1 MTLKEFVVRDG
12 EPVPG
17 KGSRGRLLFHDEKE
31 WLHRTH
37 RFIIEYTREFRP
49 IILIPAGASV
59 AITMGVTVLTFIL
72 LGVTDWRGFLEITVL
87 AVVVGGGLVLIF
99 VGLVYGSMWFH
110 TLRLRR
116 DLPVPGLYENGLEVP
131 AMNAS
136 RSVFMPY
143 EELGEVKQ
151 SKDTDLKE
159 PHLMVYSRS
168 EKWIVTLPIS
178 FLGSEGIALLLE
190 RSSKEDE
197 VEPPDLVLYGVKGR
211 RA

>member
-1 MTLKEFVVRDG
+1 MKEFIVREG

-17 KGSRGRLLFHDEKE
+17 KGSRGKLLFHDEKE
-31 WLHRTH
+31 WLRRTS
-37 RFIIEYTREFRP
+37 RYIIEYTRDFRA
-49 IILIPAGASV
+49 IILIPAGACV
-59 AITMGVTVLTFIL
+59 AITMGVGLFTGLA
-72 LGVTDWRGFLEITVL
+72 LGVFEWRTFLEFTAI

-99 VGLVYGSMWFH
+99 VGLVYGSIWLH
-110 TLRLRR
+110 SLRLRR
-116 DLPVPGLYENGLEVP
+116 GLPVPGLYEKGLEVP
-131 AMNAS
+131 SMNAN

-159 PHLMVYSRS
+159 PHLIVNSRS

-178 FLGSEGIALLLE
+178 FLGSEGMAFLLE
-190 RSSKEDE
+190 RSSKEEE
-197 VEPPDLVLYGVKGR
+197 VEPPDLVLYGVKSR